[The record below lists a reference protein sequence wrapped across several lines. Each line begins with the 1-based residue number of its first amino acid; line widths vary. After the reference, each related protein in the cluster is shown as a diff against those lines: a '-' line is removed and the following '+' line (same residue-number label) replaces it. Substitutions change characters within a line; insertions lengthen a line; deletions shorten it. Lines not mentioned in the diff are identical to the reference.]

1 MDFVARTVYPGL
13 LEEMGRRE
21 VSILLGPRQVG
32 KTRLLNALQ
41 EAARRKGLRT
51 KAFNLEVPHD
61 LIAFNR
67 PDAEIF
73 ELLTDSVD
81 VVFIDEFHY
90 LPNASKLFKAVY
102 DSGRRV
108 KIYASGS
115 SALEMHKHLKESLA
129 GRRLVTRVAPLT
141 FSEVCAGRPA
151 RDADALFAGHL
162 RWGGMPGL
170 LTEASPG
177 AKQRLLADILE
188 TYIQK
193 DVKSLIREEN
203 IRAFNNLLLL
213 LAESQGSLISENS
226 LAKEVGLTP
235 RTINQHLSI
244 LEKTYVCHQLH
255 SYARGLAGELKKSK
269 KAYLFDLGIRNAMLR
284 DFSPVS
290 GRRDEGALRESF
302 VFVELFGA
310 LQPDMELRF
319 WRDRAGREVDF
330 ILLKNRVPLPIEVKG
345 KLSRGGIPPAI
356 PQFLKSYPDA
366 PEALVLGDGYVGDST
381 VHGRPVRFRPLTG
394 LAPELSRLGYT

>member
-1 MDFVARTVYPGL
+1 MSFLARSVYPGL
-13 LEEMGRRE
+13 LAELDRRE

-32 KTRLLNALQ
+32 KTRLLAELQ
-41 EAARRKGLRT
+41 AAARARGLRT
-51 KAFNLEVPHD
+51 RAFNLEIPHD
-61 LIAFNR
+61 LIAFNKSEA
-67 PDAEIF
+67 DIF
-73 ELLTDSVD
+73 DMLTEAVD

-129 GRRLVTRVAPLT
+129 GRRLLTRVAPLT
-141 FSEVCAGRPA
+141 FGEVSAGRVSA
-151 RDADALFAGHL
+151 VGGELLDRHL

-170 LTEASPG
+170 LAEAG
-177 AKQRLLADILE
+177 AEAKQRLLADILE

-226 LAKEVGLTP
+226 LAKEVGLTA

-284 DFSPVS
+284 DFSPAAA
-290 GRRDEGALRESF
+290 RRDAGALRETF
-302 VFVELFGA
+302 VLLEL
-310 LQPDMELRF
+310 LSRVKPDMELRF

-330 ILLKNRVPLPIEVKG
+330 VLLKNRRPLPIEVKG
-345 KLSRGGIPPAI
+345 RLARGAVPPAI
-356 PQFLKSYPDA
+356 LEFLRHYPDA
-366 PEALVLGDGYVGDST
+366 PEALVLGDGFFGDLS
-381 VHGRPVRFRPLTG
+381 VSGRPVRFRALTG
-394 LAPELSRLGYT
+394 LDAELGRLGYE

>member
-1 MDFVARTVYPGL
+1 MKFKARAAYPGL
-13 LEEMGRRE
+13 LAEMGRRE

-32 KTRLLNALQ
+32 KTRLLGAL
-41 EAARRKGLRT
+41 EAAARAKGLRT
-51 KAFNLEVPHD
+51 KSFNLEVPHD

-67 PDAEIF
+67 PEAELF
-73 ELLTDSVD
+73 DLLTDSVD

-102 DSGRRV
+102 DSGKRV

-115 SALEMHKHLKESLA
+115 SALEMHKHLKESLV
-129 GRRLVTRVAPLT
+129 GRRLVTRIAPLT
-141 FSEVCAGRPA
+141 FAEASAGRPT
-151 RDADALFAGHL
+151 DETPALLESHL

-170 LTEASPG
+170 LREAGPE

-235 RTINQHLSI
+235 RTINQHLTI
-244 LEKTYVCHQLH
+244 LEKTYVCHQLL
-255 SYARGLAGELKKSK
+255 SYARGMAGELKKSK

-284 DFSPVS
+284 DFSPLA
-290 GRRDEGALRESF
+290 GRRDAGALRETF
-302 VFVELFGA
+302 VLLEL
-310 LQPDMELRF
+310 LSRLKPDMELRF
-319 WRDRAGREVDF
+319 WRDRTGREVDF
-330 ILLKNRVPLPIEVKG
+330 ILLKNRVPLPIEVK
-345 KLSRGGIPPAI
+345 STTRGSVPSALPE
-356 PQFLKSYPDA
+356 FFRRY
-366 PEALVLGDGYVGDST
+366 PEAPAAVVLHDSFDRD
-381 VHGRPVRFRPLTG
+381 VALQGHPVLFRPLTG
-394 LAPELSRLGYT
+394 LDSALTRLGY

>member
-1 MDFVARTVYPGL
+1 MSFLARSVYPGL
-13 LEEMGRRE
+13 LAEMDRRE

-32 KTRLLNALQ
+32 KTRLLAELQ
-41 EAARRKGLRT
+41 AAARSRGLRT
-51 KAFNLEVPHD
+51 RAFNLEIPHD
-61 LIAFNR
+61 LIAFNK
-67 PDAEIF
+67 PETDIF
-73 ELLTDSVD
+73 DMLTEAVD

-90 LPNASKLFKAVY
+90 LPNASKLFKAAY

-129 GRRLVTRVAPLT
+129 GRRLLTRVAPLT
-141 FSEVCAGRPA
+141 FGEVSAGHA
-151 RDADALFAGHL
+151 AAGGELLDRHL

-170 LTEASPG
+170 LAEGGPEG
-177 AKQRLLADILE
+177 KQRLLADILE

-226 LAKEVGLTP
+226 LAKEVGLTA

-284 DFSPVS
+284 DFSPAS
-290 GRRDEGALRESF
+290 TRRDAGALRETF
-302 VFVELFGA
+302 VLLEL
-310 LQPDMELRF
+310 LSRVKPDMELRF

-330 ILLKNRVPLPIEVKG
+330 ILLKNRRPLPIEVKG
-345 KLSRGGIPPAI
+345 GLARGAVPPGI
-356 PQFLKSYPDA
+356 QEFLKCYPDA
-366 PEALVLGDGYVGDST
+366 PEALVLCDGFVGDVT
-381 VHGRPVRFRPLTG
+381 VLGRPVRFRALTG
-394 LAPELSRLGYT
+394 LDSELGRLSYN